1 MTGFGKATRVY
12 KAKKITIEIRSLNGR
27 YSEVNLKIPPTYKEK
42 EFAIRQQISNSLQRG
57 KIDCTIT
64 LEYEADAAPNL
75 VNTGL
80 LKAYHKQLS
89 ALANDLNIETQ
100 DLIPAILRIPQ
111 VLMGEKEELA
121 DEEWAQITDGLNEAL
136 NELMAF
142 RTTEG
147 GNLLID
153 VKKRA
158 ELIEANLEEIKKIE
172 PLRAVRKK
180 EALEEHLSNLQ
191 KPDDIDHNRF
201 EEELIYYLEKQDITE
216 EIVRLKSHLDGFNQ
230 LLDLDEK
237 SKGKKL
243 NFYSQEMGREINTIG
258 SKANDAAIQKIVVS
272 MKDDLEKIKEQL
284 LNIL

>member
-1 MTGFGKATRVY
+1 MTGFGKATRLY

-27 YSEVNLKIPPTYKEK
+27 YAEINLKIPPTYKEK
-42 EFAIRQQISNSLQRG
+42 EFAIRKQISNHLSRG
-57 KIDCTIT
+57 KIDCVIT

-75 VNTGL
+75 VNSGL

-89 ALANDLNIETQ
+89 GLATDLNIEAK
-100 DLIPAILRIPQ
+100 DLIPSILRIPQ

-121 DEEWAQITDGLNEAL
+121 KEEWAQIEDGIQEAL
-136 NELMAF
+136 NDLSAF
-142 RTTEG
+142 RTKEG
-147 GNLLID
+147 ENLLID
-153 VKKRA
+153 VKERSR
-158 ELIEANLEEIKKIE
+158 LIEANLEEIKKVE
-172 PLRAVRKK
+172 PARAERKK
-180 EALEEHLSNLQ
+180 AALKDHLSVLQ

-230 LLDLDEK
+230 LLNLPEK
-237 SKGKKL
+237 AKGKKL